1 MHVTNLQV
9 GMLQEE
15 EEEEEEEED
24 RSCKHFIKR
33 IENAYF
39 FREKERE

>member
-9 GMLQEE
+9 GMLQ
-15 EEEEEEEED
+15 EEEEEEED